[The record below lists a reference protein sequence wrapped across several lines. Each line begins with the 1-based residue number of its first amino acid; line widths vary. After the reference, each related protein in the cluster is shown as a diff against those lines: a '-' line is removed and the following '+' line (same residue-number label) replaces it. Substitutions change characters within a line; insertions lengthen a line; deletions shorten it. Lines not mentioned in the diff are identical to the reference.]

1 MVFFFCSVDLFQT
14 EAELSIQFSVISN
27 HGLLP
32 HEGVLI
38 GFRFNLCAIEE
49 ERFFRLL
56 RPLVVRRLIRHK
68 RLLRRSLSFQ
78 LGNG

>member
-27 HGLLP
+27 HVLLP

-49 ERFFRLL
+49 ERFFPFVTATRGEAAD
-56 RPLVVRRLIRHK
+56 
-68 RLLRRSLSFQ
+68 Q
-78 LGNG
+78 A

>member
-32 HEGVLI
+32 HEGELI
-38 GFRFNLCAIEE
+38 GIRFNLCASGKGVLP
-49 ERFFRLL
+49 FDTA
-56 RPLVVRRLIRHK
+56 IRGEADD
-68 RLLRRSLSFQ
+68 Q
-78 LGNG
+78 A

>member
-38 GFRFNLCAIEE
+38 GFRFNLCAIGEAVFPFVTATRGE
-49 ERFFRLL
+49 AAD
-56 RPLVVRRLIRHK
+56 
-68 RLLRRSLSFQ
+68 Q
-78 LGNG
+78 A